1 MDKSTQT
8 NGDIHCAVC
17 DRNTRVPGYGQ
28 QHGTLQAIWGYGS
41 QHDGERYQVH
51 LCEACFFSAL
61 AYLRQERRIN
71 TLFDDAQLPDDK
83 VFGRVAHDDYFS
95 ES

>member
-41 QHDGERYQVH
+41 QHDGER
-51 LCEACFFSAL
+51 C
-61 AYLRQERRIN
+61 IN